1 MRYLNI
7 IEKHIELLKD
17 IYKKPLH
24 QRYKHINNK
33 DDEKIMFLGIGVKYK
48 IHVI

>member
-1 MRYLNI
+1 MQHLNI
-7 IEKHIELLKD
+7 KKRYVELLKD
-17 IYKKPLH
+17 IYKKALH

>member
-7 IEKHIELLKD
+7 VKKHIELLKD

-33 DDEKIMFLGIGVKYK
+33 DNEKKCFWE
-48 IHVI
+48 